1 VRGVQID
8 FEPRNL
14 ALRHPIEAP
23 IIGDAAATLR
33 RLLPMVENNHEKSW
47 QSEIEHKVPDSWAAA
62 ERHAQAPA
70 HPINP
75 QEIVWARGCL
85 TMRS

>member
-1 VRGVQID
+1 
-8 FEPRNL
+8 
-14 ALRHPIEAP
+14 
-23 IIGDAAATLR
+23 
-33 RLLPMVENNHEKSW
+33 MVENNHEKSW